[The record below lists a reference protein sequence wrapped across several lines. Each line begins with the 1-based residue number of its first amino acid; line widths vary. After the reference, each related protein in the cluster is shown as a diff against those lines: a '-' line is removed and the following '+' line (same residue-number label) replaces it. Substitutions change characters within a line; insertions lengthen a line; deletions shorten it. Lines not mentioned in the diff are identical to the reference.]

1 MTSSPGGPSTVAAVS
16 RRKLAIGLCT
26 AVVAIA
32 FETIAVATAMP
43 VAARDLQRIE
53 WYAWAFSLFLI
64 GQLFATVA
72 GGRLS
77 DRLGPARPM
86 IGGALLFA
94 SGLLVAGFAGHMVQ
108 LLAGRLVQGLGS
120 GVMSVGIFVCIAQ
133 VFPERE
139 RPRMFS
145 YISTAWVLPAF
156 FGPPVSAWLTNTLS
170 WHWVFFAVLPLLVFA
185 GVMVVPTL
193 VRLHRTSTRPEGE
206 ANPAP
211 LWAAGVAAL
220 AAAAIQLAGQR
231 LDWWSIPLLAAG
243 AVGLVLG
250 LPRVMPPRFLRF
262 AAGIP
267 ATIMTRGLMAGAFF
281 GAESFVPLMLV
292 EIRQVPLVLAGATL
306 TMGSIGWTVGA
317 WVQSRPG
324 IHLRRDRIISLGTG
338 SLAVGLALACAV
350 AFLPSLWVGLMALS
364 WIFGGLGM
372 GLAMASTSLVVM
384 ALSPPAQQGRNAS
397 ALQFGEALGASLFV
411 GIAGTLFATLHPL
424 GNGPAT
430 FGAVFAAMAVLA
442 AAGLAV
448 SVRIGRIANEL
459 HSSRATSPDP
469 SDLPP
474 SGPAEG

>member
-1 MTSSPGGPSTVAAVS
+1 MAAVS
-16 RRKLAIGLCT
+16 RRKLAVGLCT

-43 VAARDLQRIE
+43 VAARDLGRIE

-86 IGGALLFA
+86 IGGAVLFA
-94 SGLLVAGFAGHMVQ
+94 VGLVIAGTAGHMIQ
-108 LLAGRLVQGLGS
+108 LLAGRLVQGLGG
-120 GVMSVGIFVCIAQ
+120 GVMSVGIFVCIAH

-139 RPRMFS
+139 RPKMFS

-156 FGPPVSAWLTNTLS
+156 FGPPVSAWLTKALS

-185 GVMVVPTL
+185 GVMVVPSL
-193 VRLHRTSTRPEGE
+193 IRVHRSDRPEASE
-206 ANPAP
+206 AKPVP
-211 LWAAGVAAL
+211 LWAAGAAAL
-220 AAAAIQLAGQR
+220 GAASIQLAGQR
-231 LDWWSIPLLAAG
+231 TDWWSIPLLVAG

-250 LPRVMPPRFLRF
+250 LPRIMPPRFLRL

-267 ATIMTRGLMAGAFF
+267 STVMTRGLMAGAFF

-292 EIRQVPLVLAGATL
+292 ELRHVPLVLAGATL
-306 TMGSIGWTVGA
+306 TMGSAGWTVGA
-317 WVQSRPG
+317 WVQSRPL
-324 IHLRRDRIISLGTG
+324 HLRRDRIISLGTA
-338 SLAVGLALACAV
+338 SLAIGLVLACAV
-350 AFLPSLWVGLMALS
+350 AFFPGLWVGLMALS

-372 GLAMASTSLVVM
+372 GLATASTSLVVM
-384 ALSPPAQQGRNAS
+384 TLSAPNQQGRNAS

-442 AAGLAV
+442 AGGLAV
-448 SVRIGRIANEL
+448 SLRIGLIPNEL
-459 HSSRATSPDP
+459 RSSRSPE
-469 SDLPP
+469 PP
-474 SGPAEG
+474 AD

>member
-1 MTSSPGGPSTVAAVS
+1 MTTSPDARSALAVVS

-77 DRLGPARPM
+77 DRLGPSRPM
-86 IGGALLFA
+86 IGGAVLFA
-94 SGLLVAGFAGHMVQ
+94 IGLVVAGSAGHMVQ
-108 LLAGRLVQGLGS
+108 LLAGRLIQGLGG

-156 FGPPVSAWLTNTLS
+156 FGPPVSAWLTDVLS

-185 GVMVVPTL
+185 AVMVVPSL
-193 VRLHRTSTRPEGE
+193 VRLHRSERPDPD
-206 ANPAP
+206 ASPAP
-211 LWAAGVAAL
+211 LWAAGVAAI

-231 LDWWSIPLLAAG
+231 FDWWSLPLLAVG
-243 AVGLVLG
+243 AAGLVLG
-250 LPRVMPPRFLRF
+250 LPRVMPPRFLRL

-267 ATIMTRGLMAGAFF
+267 ATIMTRGVMAGAFF

-292 EIRQVPLVLAGATL
+292 ELRHLPLVLAGATL
-306 TMGSIGWTVGA
+306 TIGSAGWTVGA

-324 IHLRRDRIISLGTG
+324 IHLRRDRIISLGTA
-338 SLAVGLALACAV
+338 SITLGLVLACAV
-350 AFLPSLWVGLMALS
+350 AVFPSLWVGLMALS
-364 WIFGGLGM
+364 WVFGGLGM
-372 GLAMASTSLVVM
+372 GLATASTSLVVM
-384 ALSPPAQQGRNAS
+384 TLSPSNQQGRNAS

-411 GIAGTLFATLHPL
+411 GVAGTLFATLHPL

-442 AAGLAV
+442 AGALAV
-448 SVRIGRIANEL
+448 SLRIGPIVNEL
-459 HSSRATSPDP
+459 HSSHGPEPSASPKT
-469 SDLPP
+469 
-474 SGPAEG
+474 GPAEG

>member
-1 MTSSPGGPSTVAAVS
+1 MFVTTTPDDASRTAVLA

-43 VAARDLQRIE
+43 VAARDLQRIS

-94 SGLLVAGFAGHMVQ
+94 VGLVVAGTAPTMTQ
-108 LLAGRLVQGLGS
+108 LLIGRLVQGLGG
-120 GVMSVGIFVCIAQ
+120 GVMSVGVFVCIAQ
-133 VFPERE
+133 AFPERE

-156 FGPPVSAWLTNTLS
+156 FGPPVSAWITDVLS

-185 GVMVVPTL
+185 GLMVVPSL
-193 VRLHRTSTRPEGE
+193 LQLQRGTREESADVSPV
-206 ANPAP
+206 P

-220 AAAAIQLAGQR
+220 SAAAIQLAGQR
-231 LDWWSIPLLAAG
+231 LDWWSVPLVIGGVAG
-243 AVGLVLG
+243 LAVGM
-250 LPRVMPPRFLRF
+250 PRVMPARFFRF
-262 AAGIP
+262 GDGIP
-267 ATIMTRGLMAGAFF
+267 ATVMTRGLMAGAFF

-292 EIRQVPLVLAGATL
+292 ELRQLPLVLAGATL
-306 TMGSIGWTVGA
+306 TIGSVGWTVGA

-324 IHLRRDRIISLGTG
+324 IHLRRDRIISLGTA
-338 SLAVGLALACAV
+338 SITAGLVLACAV
-350 AFLPSLWVGLMALS
+350 ALMPSWWVGLMAVS
-364 WIFGGLGM
+364 WVLGGLGM
-372 GLAMASTSLVVM
+372 GLATASTSLVVM
-384 ALSPPAQQGRNAS
+384 TLSASNQQGRNAS

-411 GIAGTLFATLHPL
+411 GVAGTLFATLRPL
-424 GNGPAT
+424 GDDPVT

-442 AAGLAV
+442 AAACIV
-448 SVRIGRIANEL
+448 SLRIGTIRNEL
-459 HSSRATSPDP
+459 QGGRTIGPTTS
-469 SDLPP
+469 
-474 SGPAEG
+474 